1 MNELQIKQAYQV
13 AKDRYAAIGINTD
26 NALERLQNI
35 KISVHCWQGDDVRGF
50 LTPDGELTGDI
61 MSTGNYPARPT
72 AFALRAL
79 WGCLRRPDAGRRAS
93 LHVRG
98 ICDRSV

>member
-13 AKDRYAAIGINTD
+13 AKERYAAIGINTD

-50 LTPDGELTGDI
+50 LTPDGELTG
-61 MSTGNYPARPT
+61 
-72 AFALRAL
+72 
-79 WGCLRRPDAGRRAS
+79 AS
-93 LHVRG
+93 CQRG
-98 ICDRSV
+98 ITQVLLKHQISFAKTWKRPIA